1 LAIDGGMRLLDPDEI
16 AREQREDER
25 RREEEEEAAT

>member
-1 LAIDGGMRLLDPDEI
+1 LAIDGSMRLLDPDEI